1 MEHTIN
7 KVLIGIL
14 IGLAALC
21 IYKACKDNKDKETPT
36 AKEMP
41 VMVIDTIVVTETMT
55 KTTSNTTEQ

>member
-14 IGLAALC
+14 IVLAGLC
-21 IYKACKDNKDKETPT
+21 IYKACEDNKDKEMPM

>member
-1 MEHTIN
+1 MENTIN

-14 IGLAALC
+14 IVLAGLC
-21 IYKACKDNKDKETPT
+21 IYKACKDNKDKEMPM
-36 AKEMP
+36 AKETP